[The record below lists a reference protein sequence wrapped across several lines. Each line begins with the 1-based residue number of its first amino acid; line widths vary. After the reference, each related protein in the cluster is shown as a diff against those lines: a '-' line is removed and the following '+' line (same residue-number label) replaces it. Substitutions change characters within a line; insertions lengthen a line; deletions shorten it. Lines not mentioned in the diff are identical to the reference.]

1 MIEVDKERQNEIKT
15 KDFTKE
21 VLKVLEDR
29 KAEDVVVID
38 VAGRSSLADV
48 LIIATGTSEP
58 HLKALAGALQKELK
72 KVGISS
78 PRVSGDSESA
88 WIIVDLFDVMIHLF
102 LPDARIYYNQE
113 SLWVEKQEVVEEK
126 LKKAKSAKTAKA
138 KPKAKTAT
146 AAKPRKT
153 STKTGTVAKPRK
165 SAQQT
170 GSSAKSKANKAPGKK
185 TSAKPSI
192 VKTVAEIAGSDN

>member
-1 MIEVDKERQNEIKT
+1 MRHVEKERQNEIKT

-21 VLKVLEDR
+21 ILKILEDR

-58 HLKALAGALQKELK
+58 HLKALAGALQKGLK
-72 KVGISS
+72 NAGIAT

-88 WIIVDLFDVMIHLF
+88 WIIVDMFDIMIHLF
-102 LPDARIYYNQE
+102 LPDARIYYNLE

-126 LKKAKSAKTAKA
+126 LKQAKSDRSAPKA
-138 KPKAKTAT
+138 KPKGKASSKAGT

-153 STKTGTVAKPRK
+153 APKTGAAEKPRKTAPKAGTAAKPRGK
-165 SAQQT
+165 T
-170 GSSAKSKANKAPGKK
+170 AP
-185 TSAKPSI
+185 KPSI
-192 VKTVAEIAGSDN
+192 VKTVAEVAGSND